1 MTSNDDRDS
10 PPRTSAE
17 KAAQPSL
24 EKTPSNT
31 VTEPTEGDEPPKVP
45 DQKPASDDSLMPLP
59 QLFLTGLGLWFA
71 VFLITLDGTI
81 VANAAPRISDEFHA
95 LSDVG
100 WFGSAYALT
109 TAAFQL
115 LYGRIYSCF
124 SIKYT
129 FMVAVGFF
137 ELGSLIC
144 ALAPNSIA
152 LIIGR
157 AVQGLGGAG
166 INSGVMIIISQSV
179 PVRLRPVIVSSMG
192 IVFAI
197 SSVLGP
203 LLGGVFTSKLTW
215 RWCFYIN
222 LPFGAFTAL
231 TVLLFL
237 RLPARPQLASTP
249 LREKLKNLDLIGLA
263 IFLPAVISLLLAM
276 QWGGS
281 EYAWSNAR
289 IIALLVL
296 FGVLGIA
303 FLFFEYWKG
312 ADASF
317 PFRMITRRNMAAA
330 AWNGFLNGGAFPLL
344 VYYIPLWHQVIKE
357 VDAVQSGIR
366 LLPLILGVV
375 VCALLAGALVSKFGY
390 YNIFM
395 ILGSIILPIGEG
407 LLTTWNVDTP
417 FSQWVGYQAMIGIG
431 IGFGQQQPMIAIQ
444 TLLPRHEI
452 PSGTAVI
459 QLLQTLSGAI
469 FISVGQSVLQN
480 ELLRNLKTALPNA
493 NFDAS
498 VLTTVG
504 ATQVRNLVPPEDLPA
519 VLEAYND
526 ALTRTYLVA
535 VVVSSLTIFGSL
547 AMEWKNVAKP
557 KAQETKDVE
566 AAKQENAT
574 KDENDTKE
582 VKEAQEVKEAKEST

>member
-1 MTSNDDRDS
+1 
-10 PPRTSAE
+10 
-17 KAAQPSL
+17 
-24 EKTPSNT
+24 
-31 VTEPTEGDEPPKVP
+31 
-45 DQKPASDDSLMPLP
+45 
-59 QLFLTGLGLWFA
+59 
-71 VFLITLDGTI
+71 
-81 VANAAPRISDEFHA
+81 
-95 LSDVG
+95 
-100 WFGSAYALT
+100 
-109 TAAFQL
+109 
-115 LYGRIYSCF
+115 
-124 SIKYT
+124 
-129 FMVAVGFF
+129 MVAVGFF

-249 LREKLKNLDLIGLA
+249 LREKLKKLDLIGLA

-390 YNIFM
+390 CKWTY
-395 ILGSIILPIGEG
+395 
-407 LLTTWNVDTP
+407 T
-417 FSQWVGYQAMIGIG
+417 
-431 IGFGQQQPMIAIQ
+431 
-444 TLLPRHEI
+444 
-452 PSGTAVI
+452 
-459 QLLQTLSGAI
+459 
-469 FISVGQSVLQN
+469 
-480 ELLRNLKTALPNA
+480 
-493 NFDAS
+493 
-498 VLTTVG
+498 
-504 ATQVRNLVPPEDLPA
+504 DL
-519 VLEAYND
+519 
-526 ALTRTYLVA
+526 
-535 VVVSSLTIFGSL
+535 I
-547 AMEWKNVAKP
+547 
-557 KAQETKDVE
+557 
-566 AAKQENAT
+566 
-574 KDENDTKE
+574 
-582 VKEAQEVKEAKEST
+582 